1 MNLRDEVLIISLA
14 FYTIFFRLHNFLG
27 VEHFS
32 KSEDSERGSTTKI
45 HQVSTERNNPIKIT
59 IKTTNLGPSYNQEN
73 TTKSARKRRIK
84 EMKGEKPKHRD
95 ASSKVSSNSSANP
108 NGKKGDGKSDDD
120 IEATVKEKHSNDKC
134 SISVHFDHNTKKLW
148 QDLHH
153 PYGNYSS
160 FFRHLLLLEKYWRN
174 GDLKLSENA
183 REKSS
188 NYLRSVQ
195 NRVNAYEL
203 NHKRSD
209 SDLSTYTRPN
219 LSDPAEPTLLH
230 TLESTLDVFSGPM
243 QRSPILASA
252 SSGSEIGITSTISY
266 PPNVSL
272 SPSYNKSPSKS
283 KPSSDSLCDSSTIL
297 KVPKISVREH
307 KPSTVVKSTTGAPTV
322 DLTIRKSPDVQQI
335 SPPSLPTKIRV
346 RTDLM
351 HLGLMEKQK
360 VEPSPNLM
368 AANPEMELL
377 RQGLQGKSTFRSG
390 TSHGIPQTKNNI
402 AKQDLLLQPSISI
415 AMTNPKIGM
424 PVASN
429 NSSTNSIDKYR
440 TGQST
445 LMDMLNDPPLK
456 VIVPP
461 SLKQVDKDKSIISAL
476 SNSGV
481 SSKQSTSST
490 NRIASS
496 INSSSTTNSAPTA
509 VGDGLAH
516 TQSSNKHL
524 FQNCSNSG
532 SSAIPLTFNNS
543 IAEVL
548 AAAKKAK
555 EQSISPNKLSSIL
568 KGGSHSNPLPKP
580 DVTITA
586 KSITKLQQ
594 QPSGKGTDAYSQKQS
609 QSNKSSNSMN
619 ISFQHFLS
627 PQNNKSLALPTDLA
641 SSSATTLA
649 ELQKSAE
656 NANRLYNEAINNPLL
671 DMNKLLHT
679 QPPAVAPHLVAQNSL
694 SNIQSQL
701 GSSGGITIPIV
712 PTSTTIAGSN
722 PVATITS
729 KQYTSPQQQSSSQQQ
744 IHQPQQVNKKNINN
758 ILDRLSVMKSSSSST
773 STQSF
778 PGLSLGDASTL
789 ANLTQQQ
796 QRNLTSISPKS
807 NESIRKSVTA
817 DFTSGGVTASP
828 ANNLV
833 GQSQA
838 QQKLNS
844 ELSLLLGLAGPAT
857 SLGQLNFPMSS
868 LTGSTSVTASSS
880 SRATTQSTQNQAAAV
895 AAAQNQAEQA
905 AAAAMLMAGAGLPG
919 MNQVA
924 AAAAMQELMK
934 NYLTQQQLQPGM
946 TSNVN
951 TNAQVLTS
959 ALTQQLEQQLQN
971 EANQKQQANIQSN
984 AIANAKAIQ
993 SLRLRAPPPLTH
1005 MGKGGSSNSNQSTKH
1020 T

>member
-1 MNLRDEVLIISLA
+1 MK
-14 FYTIFFRLHNFLG
+14 YFFRLHSFLG

-32 KSEDSERGSTTKI
+32 KSEDSNTERGGTTKI
-45 HQVSTERNNPIKIT
+45 HQVTSERNNPIKIT

-73 TTKSARKRRIK
+73 NTKSVRKRKVK
-84 EMKGEKPKHRD
+84 ENGMKGEKSKSHRG
-95 ASSKVSSNSSANP
+95 ASPETSNNTNP

-120 IEATVKEKHSNDKC
+120 MEVTVKEKHSKDKC

-174 GDLKLSENA
+174 GDLKLSDNA

-188 NYLRSVQ
+188 NYLRSVH
-195 NRVNAYEL
+195 NRINAYEV

-209 SDLSTYTRPN
+209 SDLSTFTRPN
-219 LSDPAEPTLLH
+219 LSDPAQPTLLH
-230 TLESTLDVFSGPM
+230 TLESTLDVLSGPM

-252 SSGSEIGITSTISY
+252 SSGSEVGNTSTISY

-272 SPSYNKSPSKS
+272 SPSFNKSPSKS
-283 KPSSDSLCDSSTIL
+283 KPSSDLVCDSPTVL

-307 KPSTVVKSTTGAPTV
+307 QPSNIVQTTTSTSTPTV
-322 DLTIRKSPDVQQI
+322 DLTISKSPEIQQI

-360 VEPSPNLM
+360 NDPSPNLM

-377 RQGLQGKSTFRSG
+377 RQGLQGKRVGPT
-390 TSHGIPQTKNNI
+390 HGNPPLKNKI
-402 AKQDLLLQPSISI
+402 EKHDLLLQPSISI
-415 AMTNPKIGM
+415 AVTNPKVGM
-424 PVASN
+424 ALGSN
-429 NSSTNSIDKYR
+429 NTSINSIDKYR
-440 TGQST
+440 SGQST

-461 SLKQVDKDKSIISAL
+461 SLKQVDKEKSIISAL
-476 SNSGV
+476 SNPGV
-481 SSKQSTSST
+481 SSKLTTSSMNRVASST
-490 NRIASS
+490 NSS
-496 INSSSTTNSAPTA
+496 LSTTSTPMAMT
-509 VGDGLAH
+509 DGLAH

-555 EQSISPNKLSSIL
+555 EQSVSPNKLSNIL
-568 KGGSHSNPLPKP
+568 KGGSHSNSLPKP

-586 KSITKLQQ
+586 KSINKLQQ
-594 QPSGKGTDAYSQKQS
+594 QSSAKGADAYSQKQS

-619 ISFQHFLS
+619 ISFQNFLS
-627 PQNNKSLALPTDLA
+627 PQNAKNLGLSADL
-641 SSSATTLA
+641 STSSAATLA
-649 ELQKSAE
+649 ELQKSAAE

-694 SNIQSQL
+694 SSIQNQL
-701 GSSGGITIPIV
+701 GSSGGITIPII
-712 PTSTTIAGSN
+712 PTSTTVAGSN
-722 PVATITS
+722 PASTITS
-729 KQYTSPQQQSSSQQQ
+729 KQYTSPQQVSSQQP
-744 IHQPQQVNKKNINN
+744 IHQQQVNKKNINN
-758 ILDRLSVMKSSSSST
+758 ILDRLSVMKSNSSAT
-773 STQSF
+773 PTQSF
-778 PGLSLGDASTL
+778 PGLSMGDASSL
-789 ANLTQQQ
+789 ASLTQQQ
-796 QRNLTSISPKS
+796 LRTSTSISPKS
-807 NESIRKSVTA
+807 SESIRKSVTA

-857 SLGQLNFPMSS
+857 SLGQLNFPMTS
-868 LTGSTSVTASSS
+868 LTGATSVTAASSP
-880 SRATTQSTQNQAAAV
+880 RTATQSTQNQAAAV
-895 AAAQNQAEQA
+895 AAAQNQAQQA
-905 AAAAMLMAGAGLPG
+905 AQAALLMAGAGLPG

-934 NYLTQQQLQPGM
+934 ISLTQQQLQPGM
-946 TSNVN
+946 AQNAN
-951 TNAQVLTS
+951 TNAQVLTA

-971 EANQKQQANIQSN
+971 EANQKQQATIQSN
-984 AIANAKAIQ
+984 AIANSKAIQ

-1005 MGKGGSSNSNQSTKH
+1005 MGKGGGSSSNQSTKP

>member
-1 MNLRDEVLIISLA
+1 MI
-14 FYTIFFRLHNFLG
+14 FTITMFFFRLHSFLG
-27 VEHFS
+27 VEHYS
-32 KSEDSERGSTTKI
+32 KSEDSNTERGGTTKI
-45 HQVSTERNNPIKIT
+45 HQVSSERNNPIKIT
-59 IKTTNLGPSYNQEN
+59 IKTSALGPSYIQEN
-73 TTKSARKRRIK
+73 NTKSVRKRKVK
-84 EMKGEKPKHRD
+84 ENGLKGEKSKSHRGL
-95 ASSKVSSNSSANP
+95 SPETSNTSMNP
-108 NGKKGDGKSDDD
+108 NSKRGDGKSDDD
-120 IEATVKEKHSNDKC
+120 MEVTVKEKHSKDKC

-174 GDLKLSENA
+174 GDLKLSDTA

-188 NYLRSVQ
+188 NYIRSVQ
-195 NRVNAYEL
+195 NRINAYEV

-209 SDLSTYTRPN
+209 SDLSTYTRPS
-219 LSDPAEPTLLH
+219 LSDPAQPTCLH

-252 SSGSEIGITSTISY
+252 SSGSEVGNTSTISY

-283 KPSSDSLCDSSTIL
+283 KLSSDPVCDPPTVL

-307 KPSTVVKSTTGAPTV
+307 QPSSIVSTTSVSTPTV
-322 DLTIRKSPDVQQI
+322 NLTISKSPDMQQI
-335 SPPSLPTKIRV
+335 SPQSLPTKIRV

-368 AANPEMELL
+368 AANPETEFL
-377 RQGLQGKSTFRSG
+377 RQGLQGKRVGPVHG
-390 TSHGIPQTKNNI
+390 TLQGKNKI
-402 AKQDLLLQPSISI
+402 EKHDLLLQPSITI
-415 AMTNPKIGM
+415 AVTNPKTG
-424 PVASN
+424 PALASN
-429 NSSTNSIDKYR
+429 NASTNSIDKYR

-476 SNSGV
+476 SNPGV
-481 SSKQSTSST
+481 TSKLTTSSINRAVSST
-490 NRIASS
+490 NLSLS
-496 INSSSTTNSAPTA
+496 NNSAPLAMT
-509 VGDGLAH
+509 DGLVH
-516 TQSSNKHL
+516 TPSSNKHL

-555 EQSISPNKLSSIL
+555 EQSVSPNKLSNIL
-568 KGGSHSNPLPKP
+568 KGGSHSNTLPKP

-586 KSITKLQQ
+586 KSISKTQQ
-594 QPSGKGTDAYSQKQS
+594 QSSTKGAEAYSQKQS

-627 PQNNKSLALPTDLA
+627 SQNAKNLGASTDL
-641 SSSATTLA
+641 STSSAATLA
-649 ELQKSAE
+649 ELQKSATE

-694 SNIQSQL
+694 SNIHNQL
-701 GSSGGITIPIV
+701 GSSAGITIPII
-712 PTSTTIAGSN
+712 PTSTTVAGIN
-722 PVATITS
+722 PVSTITS
-729 KQYTSPQQQSSSQQQ
+729 KQYTSPQQQQQSSQQQ
-744 IHQPQQVNKKNINN
+744 MHQPQANKKNINN
-758 ILDRLSVMKSSSSST
+758 ILDRLSVMKSNSSAT

-778 PGLSLGDASTL
+778 PGLSMGDASTL

-796 QRNLTSISPKS
+796 LRTSTSISPKS

-838 QQKLNS
+838 QQNFNS

-868 LTGSTSVTASSS
+868 LTGNTSVTATSS
-880 SRATTQSTQNQAAAV
+880 SRTTTQSTQNQAAAV
-895 AAAQNQAEQA
+895 AAAQNQAQQA
-905 AAAAMLMAGAGLPG
+905 AQAALLMAGAGLPG

-934 NYLTQQQLQPGM
+934 ISLTQQQLQPGM
-946 TSNVN
+946 TPNAN

-959 ALTQQLEQQLQN
+959 ALTQQLQQQMQN
-971 EANQKQQANIQSN
+971 EANQKQQATIQSN
-984 AIANAKAIQ
+984 AIANSKAIQ

-1005 MGKGGSSNSNQSTKH
+1005 MGKGGGSSSNQSTKP